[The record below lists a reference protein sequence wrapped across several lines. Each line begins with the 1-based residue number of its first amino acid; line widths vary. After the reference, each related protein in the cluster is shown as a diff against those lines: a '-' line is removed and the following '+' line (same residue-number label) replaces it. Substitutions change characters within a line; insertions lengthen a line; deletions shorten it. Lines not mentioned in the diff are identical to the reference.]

1 MRILL
6 APLMM
11 RFDGWRQV
19 TPLLSAPLPD
29 AAWFGAAQSDGCV
42 AKVVDVRR
50 ELATV
55 CPTKLK

>member
-1 MRILL
+1 
-6 APLMM
+6 M

-19 TPLLSAPLPD
+19 TPLPSAPLPSAPLPD